1 MSMVLYR
8 VEKTRNYTVMSNE
21 HLMDPALSFKAKG
34 LLSILLSLPDDWE
47 ISVVNLAELSTDG
60 IASVKAGMKELGD
73 AGYITKAKMRGDGG
87 TFGGWEYTVREA
99 PIDAN
104 CTESRKSTL
113 GAPKVEK
120 PTAENRLSAPFN
132 KILLPPIVPQKGD
145 AKKKRK
151 KPSES
156 TPAADWRPEAFA
168 AWYAAYPRH
177 VGRETARKAWNK
189 LGPSDEL
196 IREMM
201 EALESQK
208 RSEEWGEDGGKYI
221 PHPSTYINQQR
232 WTDELT
238 PAEDAETEEEEGI
251 VEW

>member
-1 MSMVLYR
+1 MSMVVYR
-8 VEKTRNYTVMSNE
+8 VEKTRDYTVMSNA
-21 HLMDPALSFKAKG
+21 HLLDPSLSYKAKG
-34 LLSILLSLPDDWE
+34 LLSLILALPDEWK
-47 ISVVNLAELSTDG
+47 ISMSNLAELSTDG
-60 IASVKAGMKELGD
+60 IDSVKAGMKELG
-73 AGYITKAKMRGDGG
+73 ASGYVIKNKIRGEGG
-87 TFGGWEYTVREA
+87 TFGGWEYVIREM

-104 CTESRKSTL
+104 CTESGFSPL

-120 PTAENRLSAPFN
+120 PTTENPLTAPFN
-132 KILLPPIVPQKGD
+132 KILYTPYSPPKGD
-145 AKKKRK
+145 TKKKRK

-189 LGPSDEL
+189 LGPSDAL
-196 IREMM
+196 ILEMM
-201 EALESQK
+201 DALETQK
-208 RSEEWGEDGGKYI
+208 LSKEWAEDDGKYI
-221 PHPSTYINQQR
+221 PHPSTYLNQQR